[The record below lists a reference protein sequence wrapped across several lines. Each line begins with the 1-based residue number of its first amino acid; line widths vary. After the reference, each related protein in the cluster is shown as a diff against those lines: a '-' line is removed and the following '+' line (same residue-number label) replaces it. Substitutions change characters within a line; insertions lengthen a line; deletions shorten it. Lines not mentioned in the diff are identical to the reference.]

1 MTSSISIS
9 TTDWTICS
17 AMARFFAEQVMV
29 SHKVSSSWRAAPPC
43 SYSVSPN
50 PAGDRL
56 SVRAETASGDATQEP
71 QAVTVLLYSE
81 TGLVARQTV
90 DDIREGGSVDVS
102 HLPEGTYYMNIKA
115 EGTVV
120 DRQVVVIRR

>member
-1 MTSSISIS
+1 
-9 TTDWTICS
+9 
-17 AMARFFAEQVMV
+17 MV
-29 SHKVSSSWRAAPPC
+29 SHKVSSSWRAVPPC

-50 PAGDRL
+50 PAGDSL
-56 SVRAETASGDATQEP
+56 NERAETASGDAPQKP

-102 HLPEGTYYMNIKA
+102 HLPEGTYYMNIEA

-120 DRQVVVIRR
+120 DRQVIEIRR